1 MKTHST
7 TFRTALL
14 VCLGIGA
21 TAGFAACG
29 DNAADTTSSSTTG
42 GVEPV
47 TSSSSSGNPGTGGAG
62 PGSSSVSSGGQGGAG
77 GGGPDCFTGKPV
89 QQADFL
95 NACTKAD
102 CVPFT
107 TPLPLLK
114 PDGSLPPLP

>member
-1 MKTHST
+1 MKTRST
-7 TFRTALL
+7 TLQTALL
-14 VCLGIGA
+14 VCLAIGA

-29 DNAADTTSSSTTG
+29 DNAANTTSTSSGTT

-47 TSSSSSGNPGTGGAG
+47 TASGAG
-62 PGSSSVSSGGQGGAG
+62 PSSSAGGGQGGSG
-77 GGGPDCFTGKPV
+77 GGSDCFSGTPV
-89 QQADFL
+89 TQADFL

-107 TPLPLLK
+107 TKLPLLK